1 MAYPMQGISEWSIER
16 ACYGVCLNGV
26 EGDVSTNISEKEI
39 HSIHSNLFLPVF
51 FQETTILLI
60 DGCWLILGW
69 IPVISIWGSQKNDGR
84 QANASEAAIK
94 LEPRQNTV
102 DHGEV
107 INIMRETTNKTHE
120 TTTNC
125 PGTYLILTY
134 SLNICIQQN
143 LLVVWRCIPDLKCAQ
158 QRSSGIKKNNF
169 ALSPFNKCFFCI
181 GGIPEMPKEFR
192 RVDYSPA
199 F

>member
-1 MAYPMQGISEWSIER
+1 MSLQISQKKRFIQFIPT
-16 ACYGVCLNGV
+16 C
-26 EGDVSTNISEKEI
+26 
-39 HSIHSNLFLPVF
+39 FFPFF

-69 IPVISIWGSQKNDGR
+69 IPVISIWGSQKKDGR

-169 ALSPFNKCFFCI
+169 ALSPFNKCFFLYRGNPRNAQRI
-181 GGIPEMPKEFR
+181 QAGGLQSSIL
-192 RVDYSPA
+192 V
-199 F
+199 